1 MKIGVT
7 LSGGFV
13 KGVAHIGFL
22 KALEEKG
29 IVPSVVSGASAGAVV
44 GLLYCAGY
52 SPEKIFELAKNT
64 KWRELAKPCLRGG
77 FFKLSGLEER
87 LRELLGNITFS
98 ELTIPLTVTVVNL
111 KTLKVEFINDG
122 DVVKATVASCS
133 APPLFAPVK
142 IGKNYYA
149 DGGIRNCLPAE
160 APKVF
165 GCSINICSNA
175 NAPSKKFNPN
185 SILDVSLRASLA
197 GILENQEPRHRYC
210 DITVSYTFD
219 CSQFDFSNVEKFF
232 AEGYEKTLKAIEGF
246 EKWL

>member
-44 GLLYCAGY
+44 GLLYCAGF
-52 SPEKIFELAKNT
+52 SPEEILEIAKTT

-77 FFKLSGLEER
+77 FFKLSGLEAK
-87 LRELLGNITFS
+87 LKELIGDITFN
-98 ELTIPLTVTVVNL
+98 ELKIPLIVTVINL
-111 KTLKVEFINDG
+111 KTLKVEFINYG
-122 DVVKATVASCS
+122 KVIKPTVASCS
-133 APPLFAPVK
+133 VPPLFAPVK

-160 APKVF
+160 APKAY
-165 GCSINICSNA
+165 GCSLNICSNA
-175 NAPSKKFNPN
+175 NTPSKEFNPN

-197 GILENQEPRHRYC
+197 GILENQESRHRYC
-210 DITVSYTFD
+210 DIMVSYKFNH
-219 CSQFDFSNVEKFF
+219 SQFDFSKVEEFF
-232 AEGYEKTLKAIEGF
+232 YEGYRKTLKAIEGF